1 MTENNVAIE
10 RNEPATDAPAEPAN
24 AMLPATPA
32 PSETPAPSAA
42 EQRSFQTWHL
52 LNCLAADPDRR
63 LKRGDIKRKVI
74 TKKAQDTLQITEE
87 IAQQLLEELKQA
99 GRVRSSEKR
108 GTVMFELTDAG
119 EQYMNTL
126 TPPPA
131 LAGMAAAA
139 PVTEEML
146 RYQQACLLLHLLAAE
161 NHILSKSEANAR
173 LTQAVQEEMQ
183 LSPIVANIRRIQ
195 LARQGY
201 IEIDKQ
207 GRQEAYHLTADGR
220 DYLAALEQHPT
231 TEFRVCGDTINALI
245 ATARETPGREITQA
259 TSVSASPSSS
269 TNEEMEV
276 EQSTAAM

>member
-1 MTENNVAIE
+1 MTENNVAL
-10 RNEPATDAPAEPAN
+10 EPNASAPDAPAEPMSD
-24 AMLPATPA
+24 AMLPAVSA
-32 PSETPAPSAA
+32 PSETPPTAA
-42 EQRSFQTWHL
+42 ELRSFQTWHL

-87 IAQQLLEELKQA
+87 IATQLLDEMKQA
-99 GRVRSSEKR
+99 GRVQSSEKR

-126 TPPPA
+126 APPPA

-146 RYQQACLLLHLLAAE
+146 RYQQACLLLHLLDAKE
-161 NHILSKSEANAR
+161 HILTKSEANAR
-173 LTQAVQEEMQ
+173 LTQAIQEEMQ
-183 LSPIVANIRRIQ
+183 LSPVVANIRRIQ

-220 DYLAALEQHPT
+220 DYLAALEQHPSS
-231 TEFRVCGDTINALI
+231 EFRVRGETINALI
-245 ATARETPGREITQA
+245 ATAREAPVREIGPA
-259 TSVSASPSSS
+259 SSEMASPLPSQ
-269 TNEEMEV
+269 NEEMEV
-276 EQSTAAM
+276 AQSTV

>member
-1 MTENNVAIE
+1 MNDEIVANE
-10 RNEPATDAPAEPAN
+10 RSESMMDSPAMDS
-24 AMLPATPA
+24 PA
-32 PSETPAPSAA
+32 PSVEATPVAAPSAE

-52 LNCLAADPDRR
+52 LNCLAAAPDRR

-74 TKKAQDTLQITEE
+74 TKKAQEVLQMTEE
-87 IAQQLLEELKQA
+87 NALHILDEQKLT

-108 GTVMFELTDAG
+108 GTIMFELTDAG
-119 EQYMNTL
+119 EQFMNTL

-146 RYQQACLLLHLLAAE
+146 RYQQACLLLHLLDAD

-220 DYLAALEQHPT
+220 DYLAALEQHPAS
-231 TEFRVCGDTINALI
+231 EFRLRGETINALI
-245 ATARETPGREITQA
+245 ATARETPVREMTTA
-259 TSVSASPSSS
+259 TSEMASPSTSMS
-269 TNEEMEV
+269 EEMEV

>member
-1 MTENNVAIE
+1 MNENNVALGQS
-10 RNEPATDAPAEPAN
+10 EPVMDAPAETAN
-24 AMLPATPA
+24 AMLPATTA
-32 PSETPAPSAA
+32 PSATPAPSAA
-42 EQRSFQTWHL
+42 EQRSFQTWHV

-99 GRVRSSEKR
+99 GRVQSSEKR

-119 EQYMNTL
+119 EQHMNTL
-126 TPPPA
+126 TPPSA

-220 DYLAALEQHPT
+220 DYLAALEQHPS
-231 TEFRVCGDTINALI
+231 TEFRISGETINALI
-245 ATARETPGREITQA
+245 ATAREAPMREA
-259 TSVSASPSSS
+259 MPSSPDLASRSPSL
-269 TNEEMEV
+269 NEMEV